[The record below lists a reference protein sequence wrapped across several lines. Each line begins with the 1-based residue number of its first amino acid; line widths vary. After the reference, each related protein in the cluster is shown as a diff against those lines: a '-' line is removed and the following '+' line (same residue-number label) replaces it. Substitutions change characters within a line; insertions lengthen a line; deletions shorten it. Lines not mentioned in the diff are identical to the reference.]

1 MLEPLELRSYPSCDN
16 CLSWSADGE
25 IAVASGEI
33 VYVLSP
39 KPNREEKQQDQAAQ
53 RSSGAQWDISKLKT
67 NAFTLDEL
75 PLLLPEPGATFSIGE
90 EQSMSPAIAVA
101 WSAPRLAAYGKC
113 MLAVLT
119 SNLALSLWQAV
130 DGASKWNRALVVNH
144 ALRKYFKTLT
154 GDNGPLLRRKQRIR
168 AFSWNYFALN
178 KFNDPD
184 SCHNSGINFLVVSND
199 TNDIVILRVTAPSY
213 GQSASAVVLTHYSAS
228 SEGICLSRSIEQ
240 GSMFS
245 GYTAKRATITRVSS
259 STWLNK
265 PMLGD
270 HGAADLRIWSSLI
283 AFMFGS
289 ELAILRLDLDTISM
303 NTEITIKRIELLN
316 LEWTLDYTTT
326 DRDIKGPLHWIETAE
341 TSHNLGLAAGIICG
355 FVILTIPKNIWS
367 ESILR
372 VDIHEEKFD
381 ASLAKWHPISGF
393 TSRVGDTS
401 NSSDLYI
408 LTLSSLHQLEF
419 PSMRSKKQPLSNGN
433 EFSQDDYLRRN
444 VEGCRD
450 RFDLDYDL
458 GGMSTAK
465 TWGLC
470 SHRGWIATCATFH
483 PTDMVQHTTSSQ
495 ERTTIFFAPPSLERS
510 DHTEPGL
517 PWHMPAITPTSIQHS
532 AGKVIAFTLANKQPQ
547 SPDDL
552 WLRKLLYAAACST
565 VFHSALESSSLAKEV
580 LQDLARE
587 SSIDLGLEISML
599 EDLAEGSDKLKA
611 VTIPPKST
619 EQLES
624 NGAGVYEQCDI
635 CGGGIEWFSP
645 VESQCV
651 GGHLFAR
658 CALTF
663 LSIQNPSISKRCCR
677 CGRECL
683 DNTSEAMG
691 IEGTKGLLAKLLER
705 FDECPYC
712 GGKFKA

>member
-1 MLEPLELRSYPSCDN
+1 MLEPLELRSYPSCHD

-39 KPNREEKQQDQAAQ
+39 KPGREEKQQDQTAQ

-67 NAFTLDEL
+67 DAFKLDEL
-75 PLLLPEPGATFSIGE
+75 PLLLPEPGTTFSIGE
-90 EQSMSPAIAVA
+90 EQSMSHAISVA

-144 ALRKYFKTLT
+144 ALRKYFKSLA

-168 AFSWNYFALN
+168 AFSWSYFAPNELYT
-178 KFNDPD
+178 PD
-184 SCHNSGINFLVVSND
+184 YCHTSGINFLIVSND
-199 TNDIVILRVTAPSY
+199 TNDIVILRVIAPSY
-213 GQSASAVVLTHYSAS
+213 GQSASVVVLTHYSAS

-240 GSMFS
+240 GSVFS
-245 GYTAKRATITRVSS
+245 EYTAKRATITRVSS
-259 STWLNK
+259 STWLKK
-265 PMLGD
+265 PILGD
-270 HGAADLRIWSSLI
+270 RGAADLRIWSALI
-283 AFMFGS
+283 AFTFGS
-289 ELAILRLDLDTISM
+289 ELTILRLDLDTISM
-303 NTEITIKRIELLN
+303 NSEITINRIELLN
-316 LEWTLDYTTT
+316 LEWTLGHTTT
-326 DRDIKGPLHWIETAE
+326 NRDIKGPLHWIETA
-341 TSHNLGLAAGIICG
+341 
-355 FVILTIPKNIWS
+355 NIWTQS
-367 ESILR
+367 SIR
-372 VDIHEEKFD
+372 AGIHEEKFD
-381 ASLAKWHPISGF
+381 ASFANWHPISAGF
-393 TSRVGDTS
+393 TSRTGDTS

-419 PSMRSKKQPLSNGN
+419 PSMKSKAQPLSNGD

-444 VEGCRD
+444 VEDFRD

-458 GGMSTAK
+458 GGMSTAR

-517 PWHMPAITPTSIQHS
+517 PWHMPAITSSSIQQS

-547 SPDDL
+547 SPDDP
-552 WLRKLLYAAACST
+552 WLRKLLYAAASAT
-565 VFHSALESSSLAKEV
+565 IFYSALGSSSHAKEV
-580 LQDLARE
+580 LQDLACE

-599 EDLAEGSDKLKA
+599 EDLAKGSGKLNA
-611 VTIPPKST
+611 VTIPPKPT
-619 EQLES
+619 EKLES
-624 NGAGVYEQCDI
+624 NGAGIFEQCDI

-683 DNTSEAMG
+683 DNTSEALG

-712 GGKFKA
+712 GGKFRA

>member
-1 MLEPLELRSYPSCDN
+1 MLEPLELRSYPSCHD

-39 KPNREEKQQDQAAQ
+39 KPGREEKQQDQTAQ

-67 NAFTLDEL
+67 DAFKLDEL
-75 PLLLPEPGATFSIGE
+75 PLLLPEPGTTFSIGE
-90 EQSMSPAIAVA
+90 EQSMSHAISVA

-144 ALRKYFKTLT
+144 ALRKYFKSLA

-168 AFSWNYFALN
+168 AFSWNYFAPNELYT
-178 KFNDPD
+178 PD
-184 SCHNSGINFLVVSND
+184 YCHTSGINFLIVSND
-199 TNDIVILRVTAPSY
+199 TNDIVILRVIAPSY

-240 GSMFS
+240 GSVFS
-245 GYTAKRATITRVSS
+245 EYTAKRATITRVSS
-259 STWLNK
+259 STWLKK
-265 PMLGD
+265 PILGD
-270 HGAADLRIWSSLI
+270 HGAADLRIWSALI
-283 AFMFGS
+283 AFTFGS
-289 ELAILRLDLDTISM
+289 ELTILRLDLDTISM
-303 NTEITIKRIELLN
+303 NSEITINRIDLLN
-316 LEWTLDYTTT
+316 LEWTLGHTTT
-326 DRDIKGPLHWIETAE
+326 NRDIKGPLHWIETA
-341 TSHNLGLAAGIICG
+341 
-355 FVILTIPKNIWS
+355 NIWTQS
-367 ESILR
+367 SIR
-372 VDIHEEKFD
+372 AGIHEEKFD
-381 ASLAKWHPISGF
+381 ASFANWHPISAGF
-393 TSRVGDTS
+393 TSRTGDTS

-419 PSMRSKKQPLSNGN
+419 PSMKSKAQPLSNGD

-444 VEGCRD
+444 VEDFRD

-458 GGMSTAK
+458 GGMSTAR

-517 PWHMPAITPTSIQHS
+517 PWHMPAITSSSIQQS

-547 SPDDL
+547 SPDDP
-552 WLRKLLYAAACST
+552 WLRKLLYAAASAT
-565 VFHSALESSSLAKEV
+565 IFYSALGSSSHAKEV
-580 LQDLARE
+580 LQDLACE

-599 EDLAEGSDKLKA
+599 EDLAKGSGKLNA
-611 VTIPPKST
+611 VTIPPKPT
-619 EQLES
+619 EKLES
-624 NGAGVYEQCDI
+624 NGAGIFEQCDI

-683 DNTSEAMG
+683 DNTSEALG

-712 GGKFKA
+712 GGKFRA

>member
-1 MLEPLELRSYPSCDN
+1 MLEPLELRSYPSCHD

-39 KPNREEKQQDQAAQ
+39 KPGREEKQQDQTAQ

-67 NAFTLDEL
+67 DAFKLDEL
-75 PLLLPEPGATFSIGE
+75 PLLLPEPGTTFSIGE
-90 EQSMSPAIAVA
+90 EQSMSHAISVA

-144 ALRKYFKTLT
+144 ALRKYFKSLA

-168 AFSWNYFALN
+168 AFSWSYFAPNELYT
-178 KFNDPD
+178 PD
-184 SCHNSGINFLVVSND
+184 YCHTSGINFLIVSND
-199 TNDIVILRVTAPSY
+199 TNDIVILRVIAPSY

-240 GSMFS
+240 GSVFS
-245 GYTAKRATITRVSS
+245 EYTAKRATITRVSS
-259 STWLNK
+259 STWLKK
-265 PMLGD
+265 PILGD
-270 HGAADLRIWSSLI
+270 RGAADLRIWSALI
-283 AFMFGS
+283 AFTFGS
-289 ELAILRLDLDTISM
+289 ELTILRLDLDTISM
-303 NTEITIKRIELLN
+303 NSEITINRIELLN
-316 LEWTLDYTTT
+316 LEWTLGHTTT
-326 DRDIKGPLHWIETAE
+326 NRDIKGPLHWIETA
-341 TSHNLGLAAGIICG
+341 
-355 FVILTIPKNIWS
+355 NIWTQS
-367 ESILR
+367 SIR
-372 VDIHEEKFD
+372 AGIHEEKFD
-381 ASLAKWHPISGF
+381 ASFANWHPISAGF
-393 TSRVGDTS
+393 TSRTGDTS

-419 PSMRSKKQPLSNGN
+419 PSMKSKAQPLSNGD

-444 VEGCRD
+444 VEDFRD

-458 GGMSTAK
+458 GGMSTAR

-517 PWHMPAITPTSIQHS
+517 PWHMPAITSSSIQQS

-547 SPDDL
+547 SPDDP
-552 WLRKLLYAAACST
+552 WLRKLLYAAASAT
-565 VFHSALESSSLAKEV
+565 IFYSALGSSSHAKEV
-580 LQDLARE
+580 LQDLACE

-599 EDLAEGSDKLKA
+599 EDLAKGSGKLNA
-611 VTIPPKST
+611 VTIPPKPT
-619 EQLES
+619 EKLES
-624 NGAGVYEQCDI
+624 NGAGIFEQCDI

-683 DNTSEAMG
+683 DNTSEALG

-712 GGKFKA
+712 GGKFRA

>member
-67 NAFTLDEL
+67 SAFTLDEL

-90 EQSMSPAIAVA
+90 EQSMSHAIAVA

-144 ALRKYFKTLT
+144 ALRKYFKTLA

-168 AFSWNYFALN
+168 AFSWNYFAPN

-184 SCHNSGINFLVVSND
+184 SCHSSGINFLVVSND

-228 SEGICLSRSIEQ
+228 SEGICISRSIEQ
-240 GSMFS
+240 GSVFS
-245 GYTAKRATITRVSS
+245 EYTAKRATITRVSS

-270 HGAADLRIWSSLI
+270 YGAADLRIWSSLI
-283 AFMFGS
+283 ALMFGS

-303 NTEITIKRIELLN
+303 NSEITIKRIELLN
-316 LEWTLDYTTT
+316 LEWTLDHTTT
-326 DRDIKGPLHWIETAE
+326 DRDIKGPLHWIETA
-341 TSHNLGLAAGIICG
+341 
-355 FVILTIPKNIWS
+355 
-367 ESILR
+367 
-372 VDIHEEKFD
+372 
-381 ASLAKWHPISGF
+381 
-393 TSRVGDTS
+393 
-401 NSSDLYI
+401 
-408 LTLSSLHQLEF
+408 
-419 PSMRSKKQPLSNGN
+419 
-433 EFSQDDYLRRN
+433 
-444 VEGCRD
+444 
-450 RFDLDYDL
+450 
-458 GGMSTAK
+458 
-465 TWGLC
+465 
-470 SHRGWIATCATFH
+470 
-483 PTDMVQHTTSSQ
+483 HTTSSQ

-547 SPDDL
+547 SLDDL

-565 VFHSALESSSLAKEV
+565 IFHSALESSSRAKEV

-587 SSIDLGLEISML
+587 SSINLGLEISML

-624 NGAGVYEQCDI
+624 NRIGVFEQCDI

-683 DNTSEAMG
+683 DNTSEALG